1 MNHIITYNEAIRWY
15 KNGKIEP
22 FKDIEE
28 PIVEKDLLIVEQSS
42 NFFLLN
48 MKRSK
53 INYKNTEVI
62 SLSSFEIFDNK
73 VFDHNIIF
81 NITSKIDNYLNIIIC
96 SNYKYYEGTT
106 TTYKLKDLP
115 IEIKERIINI

>member
-28 PIVEKDLLIVEQSS
+28 PIVEKDLFLFAYGGGRYYMAYYNGDELLYD
-42 NFFLLN
+42 NFHY
-48 MKRSK
+48 MK
-53 INYKNTEVI
+53 NV
-62 SLSSFEIFDNK
+62 LIFDRPKSNGLDIRISIPTK
-73 VFDHNIIF
+73 VKDDMFISYFIQ
-81 NITSKIDNYLNIIIC
+81 
-96 SNYKYYEGTT
+96 
-106 TTYKLKDLP
+106 TYKGEDRINCYYTDLP